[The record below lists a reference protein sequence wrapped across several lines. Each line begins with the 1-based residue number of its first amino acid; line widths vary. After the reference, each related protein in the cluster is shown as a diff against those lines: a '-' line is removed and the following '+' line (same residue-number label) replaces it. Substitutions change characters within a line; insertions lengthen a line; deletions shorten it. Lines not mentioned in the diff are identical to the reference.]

1 MTVATKPKVKT
12 HTVEINAK
20 EYQVEGD
27 HITLAQ
33 IRQLGNIPADHK
45 VYHEVPQPKDDPEV
59 VEGQQIKLHK
69 LEKFYSVSPAISG
82 GRQ

>member
-1 MTVATKPKVKT
+1 MTATKIKT

-20 EYQVEGD
+20 DYQVEGD

-45 VYHEVPQPKDDPEV
+45 VYHEVPQPVDDPEV
-59 VEGQQIKLHK
+59 TENDRIKLHK
-69 LEKFYSVSPAISG
+69 LEKFYSVSPSITG
-82 GRQ
+82 GRV